1 MSYNDPNIQSAHARL
16 IQETLERERKNK
28 DLKILIS
35 KEVQKLQ
42 ESAQNGEAIEF
53 IQLLEHIITQY
64 PTHKE
69 FVSHFSECLNLCLL
83 EVANKQSTETNSQIS
98 NQKT

>member
-42 ESAQNGEAIEF
+42 ESAQNGEAIDF
-53 IQLLEHIITQY
+53 VFDGITL
-64 PTHKE
+64 PTSLKTCPTK
-69 FVSHFSECLNLCLL
+69 HFFSKKNPK
-83 EVANKQSTETNSQIS
+83 NFQN
-98 NQKT
+98 